1 MPSEQLTRNPQ
12 CDGDFSAPARKCKK
26 SQTCGKKVSWS
37 WPMWTL
43 KTWLNDLDYEVARSS
58 AMCMWRTLSCIR
70 QQEDGTEIIEFRKGP
85 TKTRSVSLSIRQ
97 ITKLQVMY
105 STVCRKTDPVHLFKL
120 WLSQWPEG
128 RKDIRTLYHQNS
140 NGTNK
145 ASSWN
150 WLPVSRLIG
159 SWLTTAWCQNWRIL
173 IKLCNDDINCV
184 SLL

>member
-70 QQEDGTEIIEFRKGP
+70 QPEDGTKIIEFRKGP

-128 RKDIRTLYHQNS
+128 TKDIRTLYHQNS

-150 WLPVSRLIG
+150 WLPVSRIIG
-159 SWLTTAWCQNWRIL
+159 SHGVKTEEFWSNFVMMTSIVCLSYNR
-173 IKLCNDDINCV
+173 
-184 SLL
+184 S